1 MGLLSRFTSAVS
13 GAVSR
18 GLGRVAE
25 ALGLTP
31 REAPPEPPPRA
42 APPAAPLERPAP
54 TPAPRPASVVVEAA
68 PLPPPPRIELAAP
81 SPAEVLRWRI
91 EASDAAGAVW
101 AAQRGPLEGPAL
113 AELRELKAL
122 DTRTGE
128 PFLGRGHPDLLEPL
142 ELLERYGGRSEEEAL
157 VELADLASDDLAAAA
172 ELEALRAEA
181 RAEFAEALEAAR
193 LEARETALGPPPEP
207 LAVPELVPLQGAQ
220 IEASG
225 DLEESVRDVW
235 GRWVVSSLAGMKD
248 PPVMIIEV
256 DGVKYTIP
264 AEVMREGPGAI
275 LDFIGEMRR
284 EARADW
290 YQNKGGKVAMGGFD
304 VKKYPK
310 GKGK

>member
-1 MGLLSRFTSAVS
+1 MGLFSRLTSAVS

-25 ALGLTP
+25 ALGFAP
-31 REAPPEPPPRA
+31 QEASPEPPPRA
-42 APPAAPLERPAP
+42 APPERAAP
-54 TPAPRPASVVVEAA
+54 TPAPRLSPVVVVEAA
-68 PLPPPPRIELAAP
+68 ALPPPPRIELAAP

-91 EASDAAGAVW
+91 EAADTAGAVW

-113 AELRELKAL
+113 AELRELKSL
-122 DTRTGE
+122 DTRAGE

-142 ELLERYGGRSEEEAL
+142 ELLERYGGRSEERAL
-157 VELADLASDDLAAAA
+157 VELADLASDDLASAAQ
-172 ELEALRAEA
+172 LEALRAEA
-181 RAEFAEALEAAR
+181 RAEFAAALEAAR
-193 LEARETALGPPPEP
+193 VEAREAAWGPAPEP
-207 LAVPELVPLQGAQ
+207 LPVPELVPLQGAQ
-220 IEASG
+220 IESSG

-248 PPVMIIEV
+248 PPVMVVEV
-256 DGVKYTIP
+256 DGVKYHIP
-264 AEVMREGPGAI
+264 PEIMREGPAAI
-275 LDFIGEMRR
+275 LDLIGEMRQ

-290 YQNKGGKVAMGGFD
+290 FRNKGGSAAMGGFD

>member
-1 MGLLSRFTSAVS
+1 MGLLSRLTSAVS

-25 ALGLTP
+25 ALGLAP

-42 APPAAPLERPAP
+42 AAPERAAP
-54 TPAPRPASVVVEAA
+54 TPAPRPPPSPAAVVEAA

-91 EASDAAGAVW
+91 EAADTAGAVW

-142 ELLERYGGRSEEEAL
+142 ELLERYGGRSEEQAL
-157 VELADLASDDLAAAA
+157 EELANLASDDLASAAQ
-172 ELEALRAEA
+172 LEALRAEA
-181 RAEFAEALEAAR
+181 RAEFAAALEAAR
-193 LEARETALGPPPEP
+193 LEAREAAWGPPPEP
-207 LAVPELVPLQGAQ
+207 LAAPELVPLQGAQ
-220 IEASG
+220 IKASG

-248 PPVMIIEV
+248 PPVMVIEV
-256 DGVKYTIP
+256 DGVKYHIP
-264 AEVMREGPGAI
+264 PEIMREGPAAI
-275 LDFIGEMRR
+275 LDLIGEMRQ

-290 YQNKGGKVAMGGFD
+290 FRNKGGSAAMGGFD

>member
-1 MGLLSRFTSAVS
+1 MGLLSRLTSAVS

-25 ALGLTP
+25 ALGLTS

-42 APPAAPLERPAP
+42 APPERAAP
-54 TPAPRPASVVVEAA
+54 TPAPRPVPAVEAA
-68 PLPPPPRIELAAP
+68 PFPPPPRIELATP

-113 AELRELKAL
+113 AELRELKSL

-181 RAEFAEALEAAR
+181 RAEFTEALEAAR
-193 LEARETALGPPPEP
+193 LEAREAALGPPPEP

-220 IEASG
+220 IESSG

-248 PPVMIIEV
+248 PPVMVVQVGDE
-256 DGVKYTIP
+256 GLAIP
-264 AEVMREGPGAI
+264 AEIMREGPAAI
-275 LDFIGEMRR
+275 LDWVGEQLQKL
-284 EARADW
+284 DDIW
-290 YQNKGGKVAMGGFD
+290 YLGTLGTASIGGFD

>member
-1 MGLLSRFTSAVS
+1 MGLFSRLTSAVS

-25 ALGLTP
+25 ALGLAP

-42 APPAAPLERPAP
+42 APPERAAP
-54 TPAPRPASVVVEAA
+54 TPAPRPAPVVVEAA
-68 PLPPPPRIELAAP
+68 PLPPPPRIELSAP
-81 SPAEVLRWRI
+81 TPAEVLRWRM
-91 EASDAAGAVW
+91 EAADTAGAVW

-172 ELEALRAEA
+172 KLEALRAEA
-181 RAEFAEALEAAR
+181 RAEFAAALEAAR
-193 LEARETALGPPPEP
+193 LEAREAALGPPPEP
-207 LAVPELVPLQGAQ
+207 LAVPELAPLQGAQ
-220 IEASG
+220 ITSSG

-248 PPVMIIEV
+248 PPVMVIEV
-256 DGVKYTIP
+256 DGVKYHIP
-264 AEVMREGPGAI
+264 PEIMREGPAAI
-275 LDFIGEMRR
+275 LDLIGEMRQ
-284 EARADW
+284 EARANW
-290 YQNKGGKVAMGGFD
+290 YQNKGGSASIGGFD

>member
-25 ALGLTP
+25 ALGLAP

-42 APPAAPLERPAP
+42 APPERVAP
-54 TPAPRPASVVVEAA
+54 TPAPRPSPVVVVETA

-91 EASDAAGAVW
+91 EAADAAGAVW

-113 AELRELKAL
+113 AELRELKSL

-142 ELLERYGGRSEEEAL
+142 ELLERYGGRSEEQAL
-157 VELADLASDDLAAAA
+157 VELANLASDDLASAAQ
-172 ELEALRAEA
+172 LEALRAEA
-181 RAEFAEALEAAR
+181 RAEFAAALEAAR
-193 LEARETALGPPPEP
+193 LEAREAVLGPPPEP
-207 LAVPELVPLQGAQ
+207 LAVPELIPLQGAQ

-248 PPVMIIEV
+248 PPVMVVQVGDE
-256 DGVKYTIP
+256 GLAIP
-264 AEVMREGPGAI
+264 AEIMRQGPAAI
-275 LDFIGEMRR
+275 LDWVGEQLRKLDDQWFLGTLGT
-284 EARADW
+284 ASI
-290 YQNKGGKVAMGGFD
+290 GGFD

-310 GKGK
+310 GKK

>member
-1 MGLLSRFTSAVS
+1 MGLLSRLSSAVS

-25 ALGLTP
+25 ALGFTP
-31 REAPPEPPPRA
+31 REAPPEPPARA
-42 APPAAPLERPAP
+42 APPERVAP
-54 TPAPRPASVVVEAA
+54 TPAPRPSPVVVVEAA

-142 ELLERYGGRSEEEAL
+142 ELLERYGGRSEEQAL
-157 VELADLASDDLAAAA
+157 VELADLASDDLASAAQ
-172 ELEALRAEA
+172 LEALRAEA
-181 RAEFAEALEAAR
+181 RAEFAAALEAAR
-193 LEARETALGPPPEP
+193 LEAREAAWGPPPEP
-207 LAVPELVPLQGAQ
+207 LAVPELAPLQGAQ
-220 IEASG
+220 ITSSG

-248 PPVMIIEV
+248 PPVMVIEV
-256 DGVKYTIP
+256 DGVKYHIP
-264 AEVMREGPGAI
+264 PEIMREGPAAI
-275 LDFIGEMRR
+275 LDLIGEMRQ
-284 EARADW
+284 EARANW
-290 YQNKGGKVAMGGFD
+290 YQNKGGSASIGGFD

>member
-1 MGLLSRFTSAVS
+1 MGLFSRFTSAVS

-25 ALGLTP
+25 ALGLAS

-42 APPAAPLERPAP
+42 APPERAAP
-54 TPAPRPASVVVEAA
+54 TPAPRPAPVVVEAA
-68 PLPPPPRIELAAP
+68 PLPPPPRIELSAP
-81 SPAEVLRWRI
+81 TPAEVLRWRM
-91 EASDAAGAVW
+91 EAADTAGAVW

-193 LEARETALGPPPEP
+193 LEAREAAWGPPPEP
-207 LAVPELVPLQGAQ
+207 LAVPELAPLQGAQ
-220 IEASG
+220 ITSSG

-248 PPVMIIEV
+248 PPVMVIEV
-256 DGVKYTIP
+256 DGVKYHIP
-264 AEVMREGPGAI
+264 PEIMREGPAAI
-275 LDFIGEMRR
+275 LDLIGEMRQ
-284 EARADW
+284 EARANW
-290 YQNKGGKVAMGGFD
+290 YQNKGGSASIGGFD

>member
-1 MGLLSRFTSAVS
+1 MGLLSRLTSAVS

-25 ALGLTP
+25 ALGLAP
-31 REAPPEPPPRA
+31 REAPPEPPLRA
-42 APPAAPLERPAP
+42 AAPERAAP
-54 TPAPRPASVVVEAA
+54 TPAPRPSPVVVVEAA

-91 EASDAAGAVW
+91 EAADTAGAVW

-142 ELLERYGGRSEEEAL
+142 ELLERYGGRSEEQAL
-157 VELADLASDDLAAAA
+157 EELADLASDDLASAAQ
-172 ELEALRAEA
+172 LEALRAEA
-181 RAEFAEALEAAR
+181 RAEFAAALEAAR
-193 LEARETALGPPPEP
+193 LEAREAAWGPPPEP
-207 LAVPELVPLQGAQ
+207 LAAPELVPLQGAQ

-248 PPVMIIEV
+248 PPVMVVQVGDE
-256 DGVKYTIP
+256 GLAIP
-264 AEVMREGPGAI
+264 AEIMREGPAAI
-275 LDFIGEMRR
+275 LDWVGEQLRKL
-284 EARADW
+284 DDQW
-290 YQNKGGKVAMGGFD
+290 YLGTLGTASIGGFD

-310 GKGK
+310 GKK